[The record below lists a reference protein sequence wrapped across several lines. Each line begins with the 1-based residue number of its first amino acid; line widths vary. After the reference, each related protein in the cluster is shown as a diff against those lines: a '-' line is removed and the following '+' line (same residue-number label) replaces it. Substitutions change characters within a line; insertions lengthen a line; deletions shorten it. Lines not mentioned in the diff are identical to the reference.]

1 MICWVPPRCC
11 CPPLRRPAQRGCSTA
26 RPLRP
31 QKLVLPLAKQLLQG
45 VWSPLSLRQ
54 SRAAAAMLG
63 DLLVYVPAEEEAIQ
77 VGAG

>member
-1 MICWVPPRCC
+1 
-11 CPPLRRPAQRGCSTA
+11 
-26 RPLRP
+26 
-31 QKLVLPLAKQLLQG
+31 VLPLAKQLLQG